1 MSNVRSKKNAA
12 ELAELTFQ
20 LLADCQHKEEKIAEQ
35 LKITVSEFRCVR
47 AFRGDKQLQVKHLVE
62 RIQLSGSRLTRILES
77 LEKHGYVTR
86 TIDPN
91 DRRSI
96 TVALTKK
103 GIALSTTLEKRY
115 LQIHEEILDGIPK
128 EMHGILITGLNNMLT
143 SLQGW
148 LHASK

>member
-1 MSNVRSKKNAA
+1 MSENRSKKTAA

-47 AFRGDKQLQVKHLVE
+47 AFRGEKHLQAKHLVE
-62 RIQLSGSRLTRILES
+62 RIQLSGSRLTRILET
-77 LEKHGYVTR
+77 LEEHGYVTR
-86 TIDPN
+86 TIDPK

-96 TVALTKK
+96 TVTLTKK
-103 GIALSTTLEKRY
+103 GIALSATLEKRY
-115 LQIHEEILDGIPK
+115 LQIHEEILDGIPTK
-128 EMHGILITGLNNMLT
+128 MHGVLLNGLNNMLT

-148 LHASK
+148 LRASK

>member
-1 MSNVRSKKNAA
+1 MSENRSKKTAA

-47 AFRGDKQLQVKHLVE
+47 AFRGEKHLQAKHLVE

-86 TIDPN
+86 TIDPK

-96 TVALTKK
+96 TVTLTKK
-103 GIALSTTLEKRY
+103 GVALSVTLEERY
-115 LQIHEEILDGIPK
+115 LQIHEEILDGIPS
-128 EMHGILITGLNNMLT
+128 EMHGVLINGLHNMLT

-148 LHASK
+148 LRASK